1 MSMGASTVLFAAGED
16 LPPSV
21 RGITADC
28 GFSSPAEILGHI
40 IRKDFHLPPRLVLP
54 LMDIWARIL
63 GGFSFYE
70 CDSRDTL
77 ARSKTPI
84 LFIHGKADRFVPC
97 SMTEEGHRACASDK
111 ELYLVEGA
119 GHGRSFLLDP
129 EGLKK
134 ALTDFFRRNIS
145 EEFSLED
152 HT

>member
-1 MSMGASTVLFAAGED
+1 
-16 LPPSV
+16 
-21 RGITADC
+21 
-28 GFSSPAEILGHI
+28 
-40 IRKDFHLPPRLVLP
+40 
-54 LMDIWARIL
+54 
-63 GGFSFYE
+63 
-70 CDSRDTL
+70 
-77 ARSKTPI
+77 
-84 LFIHGKADRFVPC
+84 
-97 SMTEEGHRACASDK
+97 MTEEGHRACASDK